1 MNGKPVRIRVR
12 VVGDSFPEVDAYPTP
27 TPGLM
32 VHEALLTG
40 GWMITH
46 AASGCG
52 VARFGDPEAALAA
65 ATDLGT
71 LADWT
76 RPVDLASV
84 SESGSAI
91 VCQRWGALPNPTW
104 TWGEARRAGAIL

>member
-1 MNGKPVRIRVR
+1 VNGKPVRTRLR
-12 VVGDSFPEVDAYPTP
+12 LVGDIFPEVDAYPTP
-27 TPGLM
+27 APGLV
-32 VHEALLTG
+32 VHKALEVD

-52 VARFGDPEAALAA
+52 VSRFGDPESALAA
-65 ATDLGT
+65 ATDLGA

-76 RPVDLASV
+76 GPVDMAAV
-84 SESGSAI
+84 SESGGAVI
-91 VCQRWGALPNPTW
+91 CRRWGSLPNPTY